1 MWDLHRDDH
10 QIDLRV
16 RDEGLIVVE
25 GVLDPVSA
33 GRSIG
38 AFLAPRAERDE
49 LVLRERPQGRNV
61 RHGAP
66 AAVGFDVDN
75 PDADLLVCHRVN

>member
-1 MWDLHRDDH
+1 M
-10 QIDLRV
+10 
-16 RDEGLIVVE
+16 VVE

-33 GRSIG
+33 GRRIG
-38 AFLAPRAERDE
+38 AFLAPRAEREE

-66 AAVGFDVDN
+66 AAAGFDADN
-75 PDADLLVCHRVN
+75 PHADLLVCHRLLLAGSKVKLP

>member
-1 MWDLHRDDH
+1 M
-10 QIDLRV
+10 I
-16 RDEGLIVVE
+16 VE

-33 GRSIG
+33 GRRIG
-38 AFLAPRAERDE
+38 AFLAPRAERE

-66 AAVGFDVDN
+66 AAAGFDADN
-75 PDADLLVCHRVN
+75 SHADLLVCHRLLLAGSKVKLP